1 MAKGRGHGSRRGGVG
16 MRAQRHF
23 GRCAQALDGS
33 WLCGWLLRGRTAR
46 TAGALS
52 RSAGSAR
59 SATALSRTT
68 LSRTTL
74 SRTTLSW
81 SALSATWTTL
91 ASRADRTELIIGEF
105 SIGVLVEL
113 LQGVC
118 SLSDFNGIDH
128 PVLVGVERFDDRA
141 DDPLTAWSA
150 ALASRATS
158 LAGSA
163 ASASGWLRRWW
174 SSLSK
179 CQDGEGAESQRDED
193 TWLFHDRVFVRLRPT
208 FKSFGSA
215 ALKVKPWVR

>member
-1 MAKGRGHGSRRGGVG
+1 

-52 RSAGSAR
+52 RSAGSAGA
-59 SATALSRTT
+59 ATSLSRPSLSRTT
-68 LSRTTL
+68 LSR
-74 SRTTLSW
+74 

-91 ASRADRTELIIGEF
+91 ASGADRTKLIFGEF

-193 TWLFHDRVFVRLRPT
+193 TWLFHDRVFVRLRLT
-208 FKSFGSA
+208 FKSVGSA